1 MLAIWS
7 STGLDMKRWGGLA
20 GVGRAGTGLAWE
32 VGLGFPAGGARG
44 EVTGAT
50 EVVAGVGRVA
60 TEAVWQDWQARLFV
74 GLVVT
79 VAIGLLFVFE
89 AWLCAGAAEVIERQ
103 RAEEAAAK
111 EAAAKEAAAKEA
123 AAKEAAAEEVAPG
136 VPDELNTAFSLEE
149 GEGVE
154 GVSEVPEELNTGFYL
169 YETSHSA
176 EMAGLDLADE
186 IRERRRQLDQQAR
199 VEMALLPAEHRLAF

>member
-1 MLAIWS
+1 MTTLAIWS
-7 STGLDMKRWGGLA
+7 STGLDMARWGGLTGA
-20 GVGRAGTGLAWE
+20 GRAGTGLAWE
-32 VGLGFPAGGARG
+32 IGLRFSAGGAGG
-44 EVTGAT
+44 EIIGAT
-50 EVVAGVGRVA
+50 EVADGVGRVA

-74 GLVVT
+74 GLIVT
-79 VAIGLLFVFE
+79 VAVGLLFVFE
-89 AWLCAGAAEVIERQ
+89 AWLCAGVAAGVDRQ
-103 RAEEAAAK
+103 RAE

-149 GEGVE
+149 GEGIE

-199 VEMALLPAEHRLAF
+199 AEMALLPAEHRLAF